1 MSTDLIKEEDGKGY
15 SLTRFCGK
23 KGTMYQ
29 ITQNYDK
36 QETEPGQLYLRS
48 IIGYVCVSKE
58 DLIDMVNAIL
68 DEQEKFL
75 KVGLEVLKNHSQKG

>member
-23 KGTMYQ
+23 NGTMYQ

-36 QETEPGQLYLRS
+36 QETESGQLYLRS
-48 IIGYVCVSKE
+48 ISGYVCVSKE
-58 DLIDMVNAIL
+58 DLMDMVNAIL

-75 KVGLEVLKNHSQKG
+75 KAGLEALNHVGQG

>member
-29 ITQNYDK
+29 ITQDYEK
-36 QETEPGQLYLRS
+36 QETESGQLYLRS
-48 IIGYVCVSKE
+48 ITGYVCVTKK
-58 DLIDMVNAIL
+58 DLIDMVNVIL

-75 KVGLEVLKNHSQKG
+75 KAGIEVLKSESHSE